1 MSQLFLKG
9 TYLKQFFKQMC
20 WSRVSPGSIPRWQAL
35 GIVAAVVGQSAADP
49 SQADLKILIIWDSS
63 SPLLNSS

>member
-1 MSQLFLKG
+1 
-9 TYLKQFFKQMC
+9 MC

-35 GIVAAVVGQSAADP
+35 GIVVAAVVGQSAADP